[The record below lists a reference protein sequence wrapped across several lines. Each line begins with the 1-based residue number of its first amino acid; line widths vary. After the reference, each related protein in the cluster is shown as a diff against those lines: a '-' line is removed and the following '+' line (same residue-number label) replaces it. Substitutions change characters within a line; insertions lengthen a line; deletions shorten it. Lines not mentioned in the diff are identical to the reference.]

1 MNSVENNKELK
12 DDKEENSKKDYNNI
26 YPKSSIDNINNMIS
40 NILPKNYINDI
51 AGRIVNREYMSNIIG
66 SILPKD
72 YMNTVSKS
80 ILSQNYMSNLIDSI
94 LPKNYMSTISETI
107 LSQNYMSNLVDNI
120 LPKNYMNTIVESLN
134 NTASIALR
142 NIIPQNY
149 VSNMFESITNNISN
163 IFYTDTITNCINEI
177 INSNINFN
185 TILINKEIIPN
196 TSVDIEQFN
205 ENDKEN
211 TLTNVKEIINI
222 SQKDNAEQLI
232 YNKLNEIKNSHPLVA
247 GALFQIFW
255 IIVSLVIGAFF
266 TENANNYYIQ
276 NYTVNNNFSIEKDEH
291 LDFVDNARYVIA
303 EKLNV
308 RNGPSNDYDIIDTL
322 KYGNVVKIKS
332 KVKHWTEI
340 LYKDIENDIF
350 IEGWVYTRYLE
361 KFDIELLN
369 NES

>member
-1 MNSVENNKELK
+1 MNSSENNKELK
-12 DDKEENSKKDYNNI
+12 DDNKKISKKEDNNI
-26 YPKSSIDNINNMIS
+26 YFKSSIDNINNMIS

-51 AGRIVNREYMSNIIG
+51 AESIVNMDYMSNI
-66 SILPKD
+66 
-72 YMNTVSKS
+72 
-80 ILSQNYMSNLIDSI
+80 IDSI
-94 LPKNYMSTISETI
+94 LPKSYMSTISETI
-107 LSQNYMSNLVDNI
+107 LSQNYMSNLVDSI
-120 LPKNYMNTIVESLN
+120 LPKNYMNIVVENLN
-134 NTASIALR
+134 NTASIVLK
-142 NIIPQNY
+142 NLIPQNY
-149 VSNMFESITNNISN
+149 VSNMFEFITNNISN
-163 IFYTDTITNCINEI
+163 IFYTDTIINCINEI

-185 TILINKEIIPN
+185 TVLINKEIMPN
-196 TSVDIEQFN
+196 TSIDIDQFN
-205 ENDKEN
+205 ENDKKE

-247 GALFQIFW
+247 EALFQIFW

-266 TENANNYYIQ
+266 TENANNYYIK

-291 LDFVDNARYVIA
+291 LNFVDNARYVTA

-308 RNGPSNDYDIIDTL
+308 RNGPSKDYDIIDTL

-332 KVKHWTEI
+332 KVKHWAEI

-350 IEGWVYTRYLE
+350 IEGWVCTRYLE

-369 NES
+369 DEP

>member
-1 MNSVENNKELK
+1 M
-12 DDKEENSKKDYNNI
+12 
-26 YPKSSIDNINNMIS
+26 
-40 NILPKNYINDI
+40 
-51 AGRIVNREYMSNIIG
+51 
-66 SILPKD
+66 
-72 YMNTVSKS
+72 
-80 ILSQNYMSNLIDSI
+80 
-94 LPKNYMSTISETI
+94 
-107 LSQNYMSNLVDNI
+107 
-120 LPKNYMNTIVESLN
+120 
-134 NTASIALR
+134 
-142 NIIPQNY
+142 
-149 VSNMFESITNNISN
+149 
-163 IFYTDTITNCINEI
+163 
-177 INSNINFN
+177 
-185 TILINKEIIPN
+185 
-196 TSVDIEQFN
+196 
-205 ENDKEN
+205 
-211 TLTNVKEIINI
+211 TNVKEIINI

-369 NES
+369 NEP

>member
-12 DDKEENSKKDYNNI
+12 DDKEENSKKENNDI
-26 YPKSSIDNINNMIS
+26 YSKSSIDNINNMIS
-40 NILPKNYINDI
+40 NILPKNYIN
-51 AGRIVNREYMSNIIG
+51 
-66 SILPKD
+66 
-72 YMNTVSKS
+72 TVSES

-120 LPKNYMNTIVESLN
+120 LPKNYMNTIVENLN

-163 IFYTDTITNCINEI
+163 IFYTDTITSCINEI

-205 ENDKEN
+205 ENDKED

-276 NYTVNNNFSIEKDEH
+276 NYTVNNNFSIEKDER

-308 RNGPSNDYDIIDTL
+308 RNGPSKDYDIIDTL

-332 KVKHWTEI
+332 KVKH
-340 LYKDIENDIF
+340 
-350 IEGWVYTRYLE
+350 
-361 KFDIELLN
+361 
-369 NES
+369 